1 MSPWQKRFF
10 KLNKETEV
18 ELKGHPIHHVEAV
31 LRELGWVKLDSFWA
45 PDLEVSR
52 FGRSASELFLVIES
66 YFDPKLTG
74 DISQIEDVSR
84 ALDSY
89 EPPTEFYA
97 GGAS

>member
-1 MSPWQKRFF
+1 MSLWQKRFF

-31 LRELGWVKLDSFWA
+31 LRELGWGKLDSFWA
-45 PDLEVSR
+45 PDLEVSN
-52 FGRSASELFLVIES
+52 FARSESELYLVIET

-74 DISQIEDVSR
+74 DVAHIEEVSR
-84 ALDSY
+84 ALESY
-89 EPPTEFYA
+89 ETPTVFFA

>member
-18 ELKGHPIHHVEAV
+18 ELKGHPLHHVEAV
-31 LRELGWVKLDSFWA
+31 LRELEWDKSDSFWA
-45 PDLEVSR
+45 PDLEVSNFER
-52 FGRSASELFLVIES
+52 AESELYLAIET

-74 DISQIEDVSR
+74 DISHIEEVR
-84 ALDSY
+84 KALDSY
-89 EPPTEFYA
+89 EPPTVFYA